1 MSKSIV
7 HIVGNGDKVSLMPEE
22 LRHEREGKLLVCNIP
37 PFEVSKAYAC
47 CIVDFKMMKNL
58 KKEVINLDQFK
69 WVLGNRP
76 KIFMDANATFY
87 IKHSWHIR
95 EFYTTVPKYCGPR
108 PDVAATNFNCGHFA
122 SHYAAK
128 KLKGDEIHLWGFD
141 SIMDHNMRS
150 MTDLVLPSDRNN
162 TNNYKLLDVWRPIWT
177 NIFKEFKDR
186 TFVIH
191 HDHANSKVKL
201 PGNVKVEVHGK

>member
-7 HIVGNGDKVSLMPEE
+7 HIVGNGDKVTLMPER

-58 KKEVINLDQFK
+58 HKSIISLDAYK

-76 KIFMDANATFY
+76 KIYMDQHPSFY
-87 IKHSWHIR
+87 MQHAYHIR

-108 PDVAATNFNCGHFA
+108 PDIAATNFNCGHMA
-122 SHYAAK
+122 VHYACAK
-128 KLKGDEIHLWGFD
+128 MKATERYVFTNGDW
-141 SIMDHNMRS
+141 RS
-150 MTDLVLPSDRNN
+150 LYGT
-162 TNNYKLLDVWRPIWT
+162 
-177 NIFKEFKDR
+177 
-186 TFVIH
+186 
-191 HDHANSKVKL
+191 
-201 PGNVKVEVHGK
+201 PGAA